1 MKKGTFDRLSPEQQS
16 EIATLAALDET
27 KIDTGDIPEQRDW
40 TGARRGLFFRPIKRQ
55 ITLRLDA
62 DVIEWF
68 KSRAEPKRGYQTQ
81 MNQALREY
89 VAKHI
94 EEEPERPR

>member
-1 MKKGTFDRLSPEQQS
+1 MKKGTFDRLSPEQQR
-16 EIATLAALDET
+16 EIAALAALDEG
-27 KIDTGDIPEQRDW
+27 KIDTGDIPEQREW

-68 KSRAEPKRGYQTQ
+68 KRHPKPNTGYQTSI
-81 MNQALREY
+81 NQALREY
-89 VAKHI
+89 VSRHAD
-94 EEEPERPR
+94 E

>member
-1 MKKGTFDRLSPEQQS
+1 MKKGTFDRRSPEQQR
-16 EIATLAALDET
+16 EIAALAALDED

-40 TGARRGLFFRPIKRQ
+40 ADARRGLFFRPIKRQ

-68 KSRAEPKRGYQTQ
+68 KSRAKPKGGYQTRI
-81 MNQALREY
+81 NQALREY
-89 VAKHI
+89 VAKQV
-94 EEEPERPR
+94 EK

>member
-1 MKKGTFDRLSPEQQS
+1 MKKGTIDRLPPEQLH
-16 EIATLAALDET
+16 ELNALAALPEDQV
-27 KIDTGDIPEQRDW
+27 DTQDIPEQRDW
-40 TGARRGLFFRPIKRQ
+40 TDARRGLFFRPIKRQ

-68 KSRAEPKRGYQTQ
+68 KGRAKPKGGYQTR

-89 VAKHI
+89 VAKHV
-94 EEEPERPR
+94 EK